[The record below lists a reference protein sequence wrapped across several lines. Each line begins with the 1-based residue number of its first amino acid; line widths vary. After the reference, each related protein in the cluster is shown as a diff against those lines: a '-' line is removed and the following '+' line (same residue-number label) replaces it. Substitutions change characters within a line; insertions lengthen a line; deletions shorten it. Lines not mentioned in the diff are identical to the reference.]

1 MRLPNAAHES
11 RPWRIH
17 ELTHDFRLEDVWELP
32 TPGGPDDFPRL
43 VQGIVS
49 GDPSHGSSRVARALF
64 SIRWRLGE
72 LFGWDGPDTGL
83 GSRVPTLRDRLPADL
98 RDAPSGPAFDALP
111 FTPLYLIDD
120 EFAAEIANRTMHGI
134 MHLGWVPDGTG
145 GYHGQMAVYVKPN
158 GLFGTAYMATIR
170 PFRHLIVYPPIIR
183 QIGRTW
189 QAGTPS
195 ASRLGAPT

>member
-72 LFGWDGPDTGL
+72 LLGWDGPDTGL

-98 RDAPSGPAFDALP
+98 CDAPSGPAFDALP

-170 PFRHLIVYPPIIR
+170 PFRHLIVYPPVMR